1 MGAES
6 GFDDERGSARFLTK
20 ETAMKV
26 KRVAQHG
33 LWVLATAALMAGCSS
48 VSLDEKDKVPV
59 VTGQP
64 TTVTPGGGASTN
76 PNSQTQVASVD
87 LSKSSS
93 QAGAGNVPRIVYFDF
108 DSFVVKDEFRPVI
121 EGNAKQLTSDRKKKI
136 TVEGHTDERGGREY
150 NLALG
155 QKRAEAVAKSMVL
168 MGAGDNQIEAVSFG
182 KERPVALGSDEESW
196 AKNRRA
202 ELVNR

>member
-1 MGAES
+1 
-6 GFDDERGSARFLTK
+6 
-20 ETAMKV
+20 MKT

-33 LWVLATAALMAGCSS
+33 LWVLGLASLLAGCSS
-48 VSLDEKDKVPV
+48 VSLDDKNKVPV
-59 VTGQP
+59 ENRTGTAVQ
-64 TTVTPGGGASTN
+64 PGGGATTGSK
-76 PNSQTQVASVD
+76 SETQVASVD
-87 LSKSSS
+87 LTKGAAG
-93 QAGAGNVPRIVYFDF
+93 QAGIANLPHVVYFDF

-121 EGNAKQLTSDRKKKI
+121 EGNAKVLTTNRTKKM

-155 QKRAEAVAKSMVL
+155 QKRAEAVAKSLVL
-168 MGAGDNQIEAVSFG
+168 LGAGENQLEAVSFG
-182 KERPVALGSDEESW
+182 KERPVAMGSDEESW

>member
-1 MGAES
+1 
-6 GFDDERGSARFLTK
+6 
-20 ETAMKV
+20 MKT
-26 KRVAQHG
+26 KRVARQG
-33 LWVLATAALMAGCSS
+33 LWILGLAGLLAGCSS
-48 VSLDEKDKVPV
+48 VSLDDKSKVPV
-59 VTGQP
+59 ENRTATAVQ
-64 TTVTPGGGASTN
+64 PGGATTGSR
-76 PNSQTQVASVD
+76 SETQVASVD
-87 LSKSSS
+87 LNKGGSAST
-93 QAGAGNVPRIVYFDF
+93 QAALANLPHVVYFDF

-121 EGNAKQLTSDRKKKI
+121 EGNARVLTANHARKM

-155 QKRAEAVAKSMVL
+155 QKRAEAVAKSLVL
-168 MGAGDNQIEAVSFG
+168 LGAGENQLEAVSFG